1 MLKSPFTLPLL
12 TVNAGLVAVFGLLG
26 KLDQMIRW
34 FNDSILGF
42 TFVFFVL
49 YLFLYWLVAEIKNA
63 YLEWKY
69 LEDD

>member
-1 MLKSPFTLPLL
+1 MSLL
-12 TVNAGLVAVFGLLG
+12 VVNAGLVAALALLG
-26 KLDQMIRW
+26 RLQDMVRW
-34 FNDSILGF
+34 FNDSALGF
-42 TFVFFVL
+42 VFVFFVL

>member
-12 TVNAGLVAVFGLLG
+12 TVNAGLVAVLGLLG
-26 KLDQMIRW
+26 QLDQLINW
-34 FNDSILGF
+34 FNDSFLGF